1 MTSVVINSPLLYV
14 ESDKETREE
23 INIFLPGIEGGPERE
38 RKAKVLIYFG
48 KDGNLEP
55 FCKMKKEFD
64 AKCVAWGLTGNSNVT
79 AQLKFQLFT
88 LFLGGVALSEWQ
100 TICEAVPTRTLA
112 TFNAAVRTFIEK
124 MSAGTNP
131 RNTANS
137 YLRSPEV
144 RKRVAGT
151 VTEHHRRLLLLFQY
165 HDMLPGTSPNLCD
178 GTDQALLARK
188 EILFNTYPE
197 VWRDEFRQQ
206 KGQIEDPFVTEDM
219 ILEFMMAAKTLK
231 DKKYA
236 AQTNRKSGRNTQGRS
251 PRNGPRSQGSRYGGG
266 RGNGGR
272 FGGGFQNRMVPQ
284 FQPYPNYQG
293 RSQGFQ
299 TRPPFQR
306 NGNQGRAFGNRA
318 PNGRFQGRGYRPP
331 QGRGNYNGGQQHHHN
346 ETPTNYAESHYQEAD
361 SFVPDGTVPD
371 GNQGGWPSADAG
383 ARYDQQQEQQF
394 QQYYS
399 NAYDQAQQEFE
410 HDAGEHFYQDE
421 SPAYSGYDEPQFYQH
436 YPADY

>member
-1 MTSVVINSPLLYV
+1 MTSVDTNSPLLYV
-14 ESDKETREE
+14 ESDKEYKEE
-23 INIFLPGIEGGPERE
+23 INIFLPGLDGGPERE
-38 RKAKVLIYFG
+38 RKAKVLMYFG

-55 FCKMKKEFD
+55 FCRMKKDFD
-64 AKCVAWGLTGNSNVT
+64 SRCVAWGITGNSNVT
-79 AQLKFQLFT
+79 GQLKFQLFT

-100 TICEAVPTRTLA
+100 SICDAVGNRTVA
-112 TFNAAVRTFIEK
+112 TFNASVRTFIEK

-131 RNTANS
+131 KNIANS
-137 YLRSPEV
+137 YLRSSEV
-144 RKRVAGT
+144 RKRVNGT

-165 HDMLPGTSPNLCD
+165 HDMLPGTSPDLCD
-178 GTDQALLARK
+178 GSDQALLARK

-206 KGQIEDPFVTEDM
+206 KGQIEDPEITEDM
-219 ILEFMMAAKTLK
+219 ILEYMMAAKTLK

-236 AQTNRKSGRNTQGRS
+236 AQNKRKSGRGGPGRS

-272 FGGGFQNRMVPQ
+272 GGFQNRMVPQ

-299 TRPPFQR
+299 SRPPFQR
-306 NGNQGRAFGNRA
+306 NGNPGRAFGNRA
-318 PNGRFQGRGYRPP
+318 PSGRFQGRGFQGRGYRPP
-331 QGRGNYNGGQQHHHN
+331 QGRGNFNNNGQQHHHN
-346 ETPTNYAESHYQEAD
+346 EIQQNYAESHYQEAD

-383 ARYDQQQEQQF
+383 ARYDQQQ
-394 QQYYS
+394 
-399 NAYDQAQQEFE
+399 
-410 HDAGEHFYQDE
+410 
-421 SPAYSGYDEPQFYQH
+421 
-436 YPADY
+436 